1 MLMGYGHVML
11 GIPMEKKIRFFG
23 GKGGVGNVYV

>member
-11 GIPMEKKIRFFG
+11 GIPMEKKIRFFW